1 MMFVKQRPKFQYL
14 LRLEKGEDILSS
26 LQHFCSVYPDI
37 GAGSIKG
44 IGAVSQAIIGFYN
57 GSEYLENIFTENFEI
72 LSLIGN
78 ITSNKIVHLH
88 GIFGK
93 ADGSCVGGHILP
105 GCVVS
110 FTCELQ
116 IIVYDPPVVREKDSD
131 TNLLL
136 LKLPERIKS

>member
-1 MMFVKQRPKFQYL
+1 MFVKQSPKFQYL

-26 LQHFCSVYPDI
+26 LQHFCSLYPEI

-44 IGAVSQAIIGFYN
+44 IGAVSQANVGFYD
-57 GSEYLENIFTENFEI
+57 GSEYLENSFSENFEI

-78 ITSNKIVHLH
+78 IAANQIVHLH
-88 GIFGK
+88 GIFGR

-105 GCVVS
+105 GCKVS
-110 FTCELQ
+110 FTCEVQL
-116 IIVYDPPVVREKDSD
+116 IVYDPPVLRERDSD

-136 LKLPERIKS
+136 MKLPERIKR